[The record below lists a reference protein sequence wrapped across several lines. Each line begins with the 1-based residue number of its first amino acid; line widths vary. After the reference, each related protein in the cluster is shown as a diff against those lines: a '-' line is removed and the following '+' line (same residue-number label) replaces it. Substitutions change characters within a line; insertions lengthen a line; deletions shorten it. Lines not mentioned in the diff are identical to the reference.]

1 MEFPDLRNGV
11 IILAAG
17 KGKRMNNPAL
27 AKVMAQLNGKP
38 LIDYVLDTVQK
49 IDTDKI
55 FLVVGFQ
62 KDSVIEF
69 VSSKNIRNLQ
79 FVEQKEQLG
88 TGHAVAQVEL
98 YLNGWDGNV
107 LILAGDVPFIK
118 FETLEKLLQFHREMM
133 SDLSVLSAKIS
144 NPFGYGR
151 IIRNPDGSFNK
162 IVEEKDADENQR
174 KISEV
179 NSGVYVVKSDLLF
192 QTLKELKNDNN
203 QKEYYLT
210 DIVELYRHK
219 KKNVH
224 AFLIAEQ
231 QEIFGINSQQDLLEA
246 EKILNQLTS

>member
-1 MEFPDLRNGV
+1 MEFPVLRTSV

-17 KGKRMNNPAL
+17 KGKRMNNPSM

-38 LIDYVLDTVQK
+38 LIDYVVGTVQK

-62 KDSVIEF
+62 KESVVEF
-69 VSSKNIRNLQ
+69 VSSKNIKNLH

-88 TGHAVAQVEL
+88 TGHAVAQVEP
-98 YLNGWDGNV
+98 YLNGWQGNI
-107 LILAGDVPFIK
+107 LILAGDVPLIR
-118 FETLEKLLQFHREMM
+118 FETLSKLLDFHNETM
-133 SDLSVLSAKIS
+133 SDLSVLSARIS

-151 IIRNPDGSFNK
+151 ILRNPDGSFYK

-174 KISEV
+174 KINEV
-179 NSGVYVVKSDLLF
+179 NSGVYIVKSELLF
-192 QTLKELKNDNN
+192 KTLKELKNDNN

-210 DIVELYRHK
+210 DIVQLYRQ
-219 KKNVH
+219 KNRKVE

-246 EKILNQLTS
+246 EKILNQLV